1 MFHDVLFIL
10 SEKAIQ
16 MNEELI
22 ARTIKRLLPDARLRF
37 IWKPKQIVDTTE
49 VDVIV
54 SPQVPWIPD
63 AVKKCPRLRW
73 LHLLTAGAERIFETG
88 LHNGPYW
95 ISKSSGVNAL
105 AVAEYVIG
113 AMLYFAKQFHVF
125 AHQQRAHQWNRMW
138 LNELSGKKAVIL
150 GLGQIGMAVAQRSAA
165 LGLYISGISRRAL
178 PVQWVNEVFPLEDV
192 ELAVAGGHF
201 VIVALPLTSS
211 TRGLINHKFFSHL
224 AQGTILIDVSRG
236 GIVVE
241 AALIDALRS
250 GHLGGVALDVFE
262 EEPLPSDS
270 ELWDFPNLLITPHV
284 AGTSDRFMERAME
297 IFEENL
303 CSLNNRGI
311 PATPVDRAAG
321 Y

>member
-37 IWKPKQIVDTTE
+37 IWKPKQIVDITE

-54 SPQVPWIPD
+54 SPQVQWLPD

-73 LHLLTAGAERIFETG
+73 LHLFTAGAERIFETS

-113 AMLYFAKQFHVF
+113 AMLHFAKQFHVF
-125 AHQQRAHQWNRMW
+125 ARQQREHQWNRIW
-138 LNELSGKKAVIL
+138 LNELAGKKAMIL
-150 GLGQIGMAVAQRSAA
+150 GLGEVGRAVATRCAA
-165 LGLYISGISRRAL
+165 FGLHVSGISRRAL
-178 PVQWVNEVFPLEDV
+178 PTQWVNEVFSTKDV
-192 ELAVAGGHF
+192 QRGVAGSCF
-201 VIVALPLTSS
+201 VIVALPLTPS
-211 TRGLINHKFFSHL
+211 TRGAIGHEFFSFVE
-224 AQGTILIDVSRG
+224 QGAILIDVSRG

-241 AALIDALRS
+241 SALVNALKS
-250 GHLGGVALDVFE
+250 GRLGGAAIDVFE
-262 EEPLPSDS
+262 EEPLRSDS
-270 ELWDFPNLLITPHV
+270 DLWNFPNVLLTPHV

-303 CSLNNRGI
+303 YSLNNRGI